1 MFNNLVDAFA
11 SMVFYVMFVSFF
23 VITKSTENK
32 SIYPYLAHSEKDWNI
47 LLLLFLYTAFT
58 VVGCYLFHVYLQN
71 VMSDVNMVT
80 YLKILFQMQDKHLWI
95 AVIFILVHV
104 GMDPYYSLAVTNMS
118 RTLPC
123 EAAPT
128 SGLNSSNI

>member
-1 MFNNLVDAFA
+1 M
-11 SMVFYVMFVSFF
+11 
-23 VITKSTENK
+23 ITKATENK
-32 SIYPYLAHSEKDWNI
+32 SIYPYLAHSEKG
-47 LLLLFLYTAFT
+47 LEYTVAPVSLYRIYRCRVLIYSTCT
-58 VVGCYLFHVYLQN
+58 YKT
-71 VMSDVNMVT
+71 VMSDVDMVT